1 MNTNTLPT
9 KNNLMHLQE
18 KIKLSYEGQELLE
31 KKKFILTI
39 EKNKYIKKQRE
50 LESQLST
57 LFKDAYLK
65 FKNASVDV
73 GIDKL
78 INISQE
84 IPFETS
90 INIKYKTIMGVEIP
104 SVIFEKKDLNLNY
117 GLLKTTLSVDETIIA
132 FTKIKNLLIELS
144 EIENTIFRLN
154 INILKVQKR
163 SNALKDIIIPQ
174 DEKDLNNIKNTLEEH
189 EREEFSRLKIVKK
202 KAENGG

>member
-1 MNTNTLPT
+1 
-9 KNNLMHLQE
+9 MHLQE